1 MTFQRKIEILYLLGH
16 LSWIDKILI
25 LSYINDYC
33 QKKIVNDM
41 LEIKLTKKGED
52 VVAEIRKLELFKDDF
67 NKIQALSKIS
77 KGKLE
82 KANQQWVIF

>member
-1 MTFQRKIEILYLLGH
+1 
-16 LSWIDKILI
+16 
-25 LSYINDYC
+25 
-33 QKKIVNDM
+33 M